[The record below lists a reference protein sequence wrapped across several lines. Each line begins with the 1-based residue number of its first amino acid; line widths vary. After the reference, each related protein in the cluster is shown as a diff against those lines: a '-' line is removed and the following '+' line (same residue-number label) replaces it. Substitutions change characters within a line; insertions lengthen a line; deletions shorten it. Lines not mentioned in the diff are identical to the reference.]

1 MSAPPVQNTGPAGG
15 YQFFGHV
22 AIDAASRQ
30 MTVRLR
36 DIDGDVLFEQVL
48 DPG

>member
-1 MSAPPVQNTGPAGG
+1 MQNTGPADG
-15 YQFFGHV
+15 YQFFGQV
-22 AIDAASRQ
+22 AIDAASRE

-36 DIDGDVLFEQVL
+36 DIDGEVLFEQVL